1 MLLINIS
8 SLVPYICA
16 PCQRP
21 RRNQRRTKEGPKNSE
36 TQKSTFVKIAV
47 SFSSLIPSLKIPTND
62 RENSERTPTELPVTK
77 MSVLLRFPF
86 L

>member
-21 RRNQRRTKEGPKNSE
+21 RRNQRKTKEPPKKSE
-36 TQKSTFVKIAV
+36 PQKVLFLKIAV

-62 RENSERTPTELPVTK
+62 RENSESTPRDPKVHFVKIASE
-77 MSVLLRFPF
+77 
-86 L
+86 